1 MRTHAQDPTPTT
13 LFVVSHGSWIAAT
26 IGTLLDMD
34 MDNLNT
40 LDGIRNAFWSTMGVS
55 ADAPGTHWVLTEFNQ
70 GPAIAAAGDWENGP
84 AALRNPDMGVWK
96 PVKGA
101 KA

>member
-1 MRTHAQDPTPTT
+1 
-13 LFVVSHGSWIAAT
+13 
-26 IGTLLDMD
+26 MD

-55 ADAPGTHWVLTEFNQ
+55 ADVTGTHWVLTEFNQ